1 MKIENCKLKIVLL
14 AILMSVFAFALS
26 ASGQG
31 AISPTLSISPGLVRQ
46 TVKPG
51 EKTVV
56 KVKVSNLGTD
66 PIPLSASKFSI
77 SGINN
82 QGAPEFTAETRPH
95 SAVDWLQADRPD
107 LILDANGSQEVS
119 VSIMAPIGTI
129 PGGYSAIMIFQA
141 RLPANYFDPTANTK
155 IIPSLSTS
163 FLISVDGG
171 TPPSIDSL
179 SISSFQMPKII
190 VSAPIP
196 FIAEISNPTGFFFF
210 TDGKLTLT
218 PTWGEQKTVT
228 QLAGS
233 VLMPQSSRQYTTA
246 YSGEIWPGIYNAEF
260 SLNQDGKV
268 LIASSRFISIPWPFL
283 ILITCLLL
291 VVGGL
296 TIRYRRR
303 RKI

>member
-1 MKIENCKLKIVLL
+1 MRGNNKLKILTLTVFV
-14 AILMSVFAFALS
+14 SVFAFTLS
-26 ASGQG
+26 ALGQG
-31 AISPTLSISPGLVRQ
+31 AISPTLSISPPLVRQ
-46 TVKPG
+46 TIKPG
-51 EKTVV
+51 EKGAVRL
-56 KVKVSNLGTD
+56 KIANLGQN
-66 PIPLSASKFSI
+66 PIPLSVTKFSI
-77 SGINN
+77 SGISNI
-82 QGAPEFTAETRPH
+82 GSPEFTAEARPH
-95 SAVDWLQADRPD
+95 SAVEWLELDKTD
-107 LILDANGSQEVS
+107 LIVSALGSQEVG
-119 VSIMAPIGTI
+119 VTIKVPEGTN
-129 PGGYSAIMIFQA
+129 PGGYSAALIFQA
-141 RLPANYFDPTANTK
+141 RLPADYFDQDANTK
-155 IIPSLSTS
+155 IIPALSTS

-179 SISSFQMPKII
+179 SISSFRMPKII

-260 SLNQDGKV
+260 SINQDGKV
-268 LIASSRFISIPWPFL
+268 LIASSRFVSIPWPFL
-283 ILITCLLL
+283 IVIACLLL
-291 VVGGL
+291 VIGGL